1 MNEQEIQSTDLISVR
16 EARMIMGDGAEEM
29 SDEEVQEA
37 IYNLTSIARQYI
49 RLVPKYQVF
58 T

>member
-1 MNEQEIQSTDLISVR
+1 MKEQAIQNTDLISVH
-16 EARMIMGDGAEEM
+16 EARIIMGDGAEEM

-49 RLVPKYQVF
+49 KLVPRHQVF